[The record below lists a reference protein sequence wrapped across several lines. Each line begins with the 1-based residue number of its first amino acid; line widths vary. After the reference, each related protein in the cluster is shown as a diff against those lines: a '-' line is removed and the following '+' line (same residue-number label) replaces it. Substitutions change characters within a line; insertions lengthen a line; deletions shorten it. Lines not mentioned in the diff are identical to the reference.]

1 MNKEDNGIRRF
12 QLILGAIFAAA
23 SVLYLLTL
31 YLTGIEGEV
40 INSYFPYADELMH
53 GIIPETEHSPFALLF
68 IFLPRLFFSTPFEYN
83 IAFVAEVFVFLLIG
97 LVAMGKLAKRYYQN
111 QRMIMLAY
119 TVLMLLMF
127 QFVADRYDIF
137 PTILTMLSFYF
148 FVTKKYVWA
157 FALLSIASMTNLYP
171 AVLFPIYLFPFLINR
186 DWSNTLKGAGTFV
199 VIAFL
204 IVLPFIVVNQ
214 DSALHFISNYIERPL
229 QVESSIASLIAF
241 GSALGLTGT
250 WVEFSHGTDNL
261 MGSWPDAVVPYMIP
275 LMLLA
280 MIVIYVVHAYLLVE
294 LRKDGRD
301 SENNRMVLLGGAALL
316 SFSALFI
323 FGKAF
328 PSQYLILII
337 PFIIFMM
344 MTSISHTAKRRTFVL
359 SMIVIALTQL
369 NFAVNIGI
377 SGGGAGITD
386 AGMMIILARNIV
398 MVILFAYVIK
408 ISVENARKGPWS
420 VQTTD
425 E

>member
-1 MNKEDNGIRRF
+1 MYKEDNGIRRF

-23 SVLYLLTL
+23 TVLYLLTL

-40 INSYFPYADELMH
+40 INSYFPYADELIH
-53 GIIPETEHSPFALLF
+53 GSIPEAEHSPFALM
-68 IFLPRLFFSTPFEYN
+68 FLLIPRFFASTPFEYN
-83 IAFVAEVFVFLLIG
+83 IAFVAQVFVFLLIG

-137 PTILTMLSFYF
+137 PAILTLLSFYF

-157 FALLSIASMTNLYP
+157 FALLSIASVTSLYP

-186 DWSNTLKGAGTFV
+186 DWSNTLKGAGAFII
-199 VIAFL
+199 IAFL
-204 IVLPFIVVNQ
+204 MILPFVLI
-214 DSALHFISNYIERPL
+214 DMESSLYFMYSYIEGPL
-229 QVESSIASLIAF
+229 QVESVAASIIAF
-241 GSALGLTGT
+241 VSVLGLTGT
-250 WVEFSHGTDNL
+250 WVEFSHGADNL
-261 MGSWPDAVVPYMIP
+261 MGPWPDAVVPFMIP

-280 MIVIYVVHAYLLVE
+280 VVVVYAVHAYLLVK

-301 SENNRMVLLGGAALL
+301 NENNRMILLGGAALL

-323 FGKAF
+323 FGKTF
-328 PSQYLILII
+328 PSQFLILMI

-344 MTSISHTAKRRTFVL
+344 MTSISHTAKRRTFVM
-359 SMIVIALTQL
+359 SMVVIALTQL
-369 NFAVNIGI
+369 NFAVNIGF

-408 ISVENARKGPWS
+408 ISVENVRKGPRPA
-420 VQTTD
+420 QAYD